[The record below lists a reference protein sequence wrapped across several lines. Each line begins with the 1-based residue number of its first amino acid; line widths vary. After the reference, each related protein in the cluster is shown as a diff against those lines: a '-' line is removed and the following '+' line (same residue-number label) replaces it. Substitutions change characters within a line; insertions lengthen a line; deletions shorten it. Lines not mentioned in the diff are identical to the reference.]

1 MRIKH
6 FNITEPPIS
15 EIEHMMLQLP
25 EHPTKKKVIV
35 FDMDET
41 LIHCVEDVET
51 DNPQVIIPI

>member
-6 FNITEPPIS
+6 FNITEPPL
-15 EIEHMMLQLP
+15 EDIEHKMLLLP
-25 EHPTKKKVIV
+25 EDHDRKKVIV

-51 DNPQVIIPI
+51 DNP